1 MTILCL
7 DIATVIVHLGT
18 QLFDKGDQVVKSD
31 VLKTSMVKTDSTSST
46 IFFLSVIFA
55 NNHYLLSWYAAPD
68 MPR

>member
-46 IFFLSVIFA
+46 IFFFSLVFS